1 MFEYHTQQTAEGNL
15 ALKEA
20 IGQDG
25 NRYYC
30 AKCKTAGEVC
40 THFLEELSSELSSHF
55 ILQYSIILQLLE
67 CVCMFI

>member
-1 MFEYHTQQTAEGNL
+1 MCTLTQLFVVVVFTTIITATTAEGNL

-30 AKCKTAGEVC
+30 AKCKTAGEV
-40 THFLEELSSELSSHF
+40 
-55 ILQYSIILQLLE
+55 
-67 CVCMFI
+67 